1 MNNDKPQNLI
11 EFVASCKQSKQ
22 RHIQIIAEWAD
33 TVKPSLTTKAQW
45 QVFIRRYV
53 RAAKELSVFSDDQL
67 AEAFSKIEKARA
79 DGWLHK
85 FTLET
90 LIKFLI

>member
-11 EFVASCKQSKQ
+11 EFVASCKSSKQ

-33 TVKPSLTTKAQW
+33 TIKPELTTSAQW
-45 QVFIRRYV
+45 QVFLKRHL
-53 RAAKELSVFSDDQL
+53 RAAKELSVFSDEQITK
-67 AEAFSKIEKARA
+67 AFEKIEKARA
-79 DGWLHK
+79 DGWLKK

-90 LIKFLI
+90 IIKFLI